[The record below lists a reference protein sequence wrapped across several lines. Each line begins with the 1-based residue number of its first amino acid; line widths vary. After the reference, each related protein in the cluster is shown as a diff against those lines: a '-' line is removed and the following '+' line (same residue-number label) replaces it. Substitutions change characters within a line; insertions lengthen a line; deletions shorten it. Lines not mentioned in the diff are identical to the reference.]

1 MQVSVEST
9 ENQGTCKGG
18 CAIPIEICGNQK
30 RNVIIFCLIYKLR
43 RNNNSFANLSK
54 IVFFVTPLKHNE

>member
-30 RNVIIFCLIYKLR
+30 RNIIIFCLIYKLR
-43 RNNNSFANLSK
+43 RNNNSFANK
-54 IVFFVTPLKHNE
+54 QNRIFCYTFET